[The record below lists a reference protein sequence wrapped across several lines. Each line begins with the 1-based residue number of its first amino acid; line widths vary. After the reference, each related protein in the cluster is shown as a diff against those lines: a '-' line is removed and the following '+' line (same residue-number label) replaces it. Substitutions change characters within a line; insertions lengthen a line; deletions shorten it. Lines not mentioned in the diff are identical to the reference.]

1 MELARDHSQED
12 PAVDT
17 AVIDTGFL
25 YGNSDITALTPTSL
39 QTLILGKF
47 PMNVPADH
55 GTHVAGIIGAD
66 FDNADPANSGPANG
80 RSGGVSGANPA
91 AAHVYG
97 IP

>member
-1 MELARDHSQED
+1 
-12 PAVDT
+12 
-17 AVIDTGFL
+17 
-25 YGNSDITALTPTSL
+25 
-39 QTLILGKF
+39 LILGKF

-97 IP
+97 IPWSFDTRPAAFDEISRSSSCC